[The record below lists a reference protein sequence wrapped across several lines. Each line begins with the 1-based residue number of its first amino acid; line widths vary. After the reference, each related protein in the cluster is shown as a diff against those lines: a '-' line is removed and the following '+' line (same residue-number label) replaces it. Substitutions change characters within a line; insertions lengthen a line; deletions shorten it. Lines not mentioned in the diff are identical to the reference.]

1 VPTSGGLRG
10 SGANA
15 GAGASLSTSTTS
27 IEGGTVDAVCGNGGD
42 DDDLDTEMVRVKPE
56 RPRLIWKD
64 GSFQENTLTAL
75 NYMRKNKHFCDV
87 TLQIG
92 QHDIPAHRVVLAAAS
107 PYWMELFTSEEDQPT
122 RKEVEIDGGM
132 LYELNGGFQKE
143 ALERLVEYSYTARLE
158 VPGDQVKPVYMAA
171 IRLKMSRVAGECARF
186 MLNQLDLSSCL
197 DLRSMPG
204 IAMPDGSR
212 KLSSQSSNGGNS
224 VTHSQHLNN
233 SNGHSCQGGVNGVN
247 NSSCNGNGVMTADS
261 SPADI
266 GMEFISRVDDF
277 IEANFEALEESR
289 ELRSLPRIRIEILH
303 LSKEEKDQAL
313 ARPLCELA
321 LDWIRS
327 QWIEDEKLDLETL
340 SQRRNLLF
348 VAGDHTL
355 QDCDIIEQGSVN
367 DSDVIQDYKKENQ
380 HFPSKLA
387 KKRRQP
393 GVPAAVRP
401 SKPREL
407 LYSRHINQDDHAK
420 QADVED
426 GWKVIASAKLAG
438 NDQSILAIV
447 TIDRHLA
454 TFSIMQ
460 RVNRPSSPQGPH
472 DLPPTMSA
480 SDLQE
485 KGVRIP
491 RSPKIS
497 RPPSI
502 ERDLVYASVA
512 PMPAPKCAVGAACLN
527 GKLVVCGGYDRGE
540 CLNSFESYDI
550 TSNKWSKLPSMLG
563 KRGRFDVASTSSGT
577 TDSTDKAVSHRLY
590 AVAGSNGQVEENSV
604 EMFDSST
611 GKWKYVASLPVR
623 LSNIGV
629 TELEGAVYCIGGTY
643 GPSGTKYC
651 FKLEQG
657 PDDKWDRI
665 ANMIT
670 GRAQAAVA
678 SFQGKIWVAGGC
690 NAWNAIRSVEIYDPV
705 TNTWK
710 EGPSLSTPRRG
721 CGLAV
726 HQGHLIVV
734 GGSDGTHSLCTTEVL
749 DMAEGGWKPGPTMT
763 TCRTNVS
770 VAVVGDR
777 LWAVGGFSGKV
788 FLNTVEYLDG
798 DEWTSFIPLP
808 EQMFKS
814 TKSTNSLGS
823 KEGSLAPPSAPRS
836 GAGSGTASED
846 EESSVITF
854 AAAASGKA
862 ETQESERAPPSGE
875 KEDNDAKSATMTSS
889 STRDLKGETEIES
902 PQHEDKVNSS
912 NSSSENLQE
921 VEQASQEGEV
931 DDVEP
936 TEEETM
942 TEGGTEV

>member
-1 VPTSGGLRG
+1 MRLLLSEEVATVNGCLGSGGG
-10 SGANA
+10 GATV
-15 GAGASLSTSTTS
+15 SLSTSMTS
-27 IEGGTVDAVCGNGGD
+27 MDNGNGCHVTATSD
-42 DDDLDTEMVRVKPE
+42 AEDDLDTEMVKLRPE
-56 RPRLIWKD
+56 RPRLVWRD
-64 GSFQENTLTAL
+64 GGFQDNTMMAL
-75 NYMRKNKHFCDV
+75 NHMRKNKHFCDV

-132 LYELNGGFQKE
+132 LYELNGGFQKD

-171 IRLKMSRVAGECARF
+171 IRLKMSRVAAECARF
-186 MLNQLDLSSCL
+186 MLCQLDLSSCL

-204 IAMPDGSR
+204 IATGPATLPDAR
-212 KLSSQSSNGGNS
+212 KLSGNNGA
-224 VTHSQHLNN
+224 
-233 SNGHSCQGGVNGVN
+233 NGHANGN
-247 NSSCNGNGVMTADS
+247 ANGNGGAENGT
-261 SPADI
+261 DI
-266 GMEFISRVDDF
+266 GLEFISRVDEF

-289 ELRSLPRIRIEILH
+289 ELRSLPRIKIEILH
-303 LSKEEKDQAL
+303 LSKEEKEQAL
-313 ARPLCELA
+313 AKPLCELA
-321 LDWIRS
+321 LDWIRG
-327 QWIEDEKLDLETL
+327 QWLEDENLDLETL
-340 SQRRNLLF
+340 SERRNLLF

-355 QDCDIIEQGSVN
+355 QDCDNIEQGSIN

-380 HFPSKLA
+380 HLPNKA
-387 KKRRQP
+387 TKKRRQP
-393 GVPAAVRP
+393 GVPAVRP

-426 GWKVIASAKLAG
+426 GWKVIASANLAG

-460 RVNRPSSPQGPH
+460 KVNRPSSPQGPAT
-472 DLPPTMSA
+472 LPPTMSA

-502 ERDLVYASVA
+502 EKDLVYASVA
-512 PMPAPKCAVGAACLN
+512 PMPNAKCAVGAACIN

-540 CLNSFESYDI
+540 CLNSFETYDI
-550 TSNKWSKLPSMLG
+550 ATNRWSKLPSMLA
-563 KRGRFDVASTSSGT
+563 KRGRFDVAAVG
-577 TDSTDKAVSHRLY
+577 DSCLY
-590 AVAGSNGQVEENSV
+590 AVAGSNGQIEENSV
-604 EMFDSST
+604 EKFDSAA
-611 GKWKYVASLPVR
+611 GKWRPVASLPVR

-629 TELEGAVYCIGGTY
+629 SELNGVIYCIGGTY

-651 FKLEQG
+651 FKLTDNDE
-657 PDDKWDRI
+657 KWDRI
-665 ANMIT
+665 ANMLT

-678 SFQGKIWVAGGC
+678 AYQGKLWVAGGC
-690 NAWNAIRSVEIYDPV
+690 NAWNPLRSVEIYDPV
-705 TNTWK
+705 TNSWK
-710 EGPSLSTPRRG
+710 EGPALSTPRRG

-726 HQGHLIVV
+726 HQGQLIVV
-734 GGSDGTHSLCTTEVL
+734 GGSDGTHSLCTSEVL
-749 DMAEGGWKPGPTMT
+749 DPTENCWKPGPTMT

-808 EQMFKS
+808 EQLFSKS
-814 TKSTNSLGS
+814 S
-823 KEGSLAPPSAPRS
+823 KEGSERNAND
-836 GAGSGTASED
+836 TASED

-854 AAAASGKA
+854 ATPPGGDNTKHL
-862 ETQESERAPPSGE
+862 EQRPPS
-875 KEDNDAKSATMTSS
+875 SAGSHCSSS
-889 STRDLKGETEIES
+889 STRYLKSETTVFDNTQTDGGEAEPDQVDDTTAAAS
-902 PQHEDKVNSS
+902 TDQNDQGS
-912 NSSSENLQE
+912 NDQKPSNQVDGEEQLSE
-921 VEQASQEGEV
+921 QEGEESV
-931 DDVEP
+931 GE
-936 TEEETM
+936 
-942 TEGGTEV
+942 GTEV